1 MNAITVAPATLL
13 VAARE
18 LSALARSALA
28 WTTVAGALLGEGLY
42 FYAVGVA
49 GVGGAK
55 APSDILL
62 GFFDAASAAV
72 MVVAL
77 LLGMRTIA
85 RERERGTMV
94 LLSTAPIGD
103 GAIVMGKFAA
113 SLSVIGLLQL
123 LSLYM
128 PALVFAESRVAAG
141 RIAVGYLGV
150 LLLGGAVLAIAT
162 LASAIARTQASAAA
176 LGGAIVAVLL
186 LAWLLGKAVDPPWSD
201 VLDAIALHHRHQR
214 PFMRGELRGEH
225 VVFYVALIVTSLVA
239 ASRAVG
245 AKRWS

>member
-1 MNAITVAPATLL
+1 MSATTVARATLL
-13 VAARE
+13 IATRE
-18 LSALARSALA
+18 LRALAGSALA
-28 WTTVAGALLGEGLY
+28 WTTVAGTLLAEGLY

-55 APSDILL
+55 APSEILL
-62 GFFDAASAAV
+62 GFFDAASAGV
-72 MVVAL
+72 IVVAL

-103 GAIVMGKFAA
+103 GAIVVGKFAA
-113 SLSVIGLLQL
+113 SLTVIGLLQL

-128 PALVFAESRVAAG
+128 PALVFAEGGVAVGRV
-141 RIAVGYLGV
+141 AVGYLGV
-150 LLLGGAVLAIAT
+150 LLLGGAVLGIAT

-176 LGGAIVAVLL
+176 MGSAIVAVLL
-186 LAWLLGKAVDPPWSD
+186 LAWLLGKAVDPPWSEA
-201 VLDAIALHHRHQR
+201 LRAIALHHTHQR
-214 PFMRGELRGEH
+214 PFMRGELRFEH
-225 VVFYVALIVTSLVA
+225 VAFYVALTVTSLVA